1 MSRQPAEEAEED
13 VEEGS
18 RARLLGGVEGV
29 VAGLGGVE
37 GVVAGL
43 GGGGDT
49 AEGIT
54 KEMDEEIMK
63 RKERQVQKNCCK
75 IILKK
80 YFVHRNI

>member
-18 RARLLGGVEGV
+18 RARL
-29 VAGLGGVE
+29 LGGVE